1 MSIWEKCA
9 MIAIQCIFK
18 EVGFMQL
25 YEAIELGLF
34 TVLPAVILVL
44 AFLLGLKRNIFQS
57 AAKLICVIL
66 SVVVSAIVVKVSL
79 PPVVPVLFD
88 FLQGEISP
96 EILNYLQTSSAV
108 KDLLTFAS
116 ALLMPVVFFFVFIVA
131 WLVFA
136 ILYFIPGTILSKRSF
151 ARRAARKVAKQAV
164 AVPAC
169 ESVDQPENPVEIQE
183 KKGVNWAKVG
193 MKVGSVVLNVGAAFI
208 GLAFFAM
215 PISYYANLAY
225 VSLDAM
231 ESASEVRMSVEIPA
245 DELKELKQI
254 VAAINNHP
262 MNAAY
267 KSVNSTVSNN
277 FDEFITQNGNS
288 VNVTETVTNTVVLLE
303 TVSKIDLE
311 NLKAQDLFVLADQLK
326 NNEFLD
332 EVSSEILS
340 DIGTAWS
347 KGEDFMGIEPV
358 EIINPEV
365 SGAIYGAISKNG
377 DASTLLQTAGNVI
390 ALQEVLNGSGNNT
403 EGDNKPGDDT
413 QQGGSSGD
421 NTQQG
426 GTSGD
431 NTQQGGSAGDNV
443 EEETPAS
450 KIMQILNNVDEATLA
465 LFTDL
470 VSGEILQQVP
480 GITPEIAEVG
490 ADLINSIL
498 TNIVELKAEYS
509 KDPQQLEAVLKAE
522 AEVLA
527 SIIQLS
533 EDPENADIPAVIAS
547 VGKSKALINT
557 VIDITKSGTVKDPFN
572 LAVLLDDEAVDAVSN
587 MAILAGFKADSLEYK
602 CIMALVTKK

>member
-1 MSIWEKCA
+1 

-151 ARRAARKVAKQAV
+151 ARRAARKAAKQAV

-231 ESASEVRMSVEIPA
+231 ESAEDHQEGC
-245 DELKELKQI
+245 EEG
-254 VAAINNHP
+254 
-262 MNAAY
+262 
-267 KSVNSTVSNN
+267 
-277 FDEFITQNGNS
+277 QNG
-288 VNVTETVTNTVVLLE
+288 
-303 TVSKIDLE
+303 
-311 NLKAQDLFVLADQLK
+311 
-326 NNEFLD
+326 
-332 EVSSEILS
+332 
-340 DIGTAWS
+340 
-347 KGEDFMGIEPV
+347 V
-358 EIINPEV
+358 EL
-365 SGAIYGAISKNG
+365 NG
-377 DASTLLQTAGNVI
+377 DAEDHALCPVIGLLGQNVDGSCCNLTLSNCADAAADCDGQACCEVAAAVNKAHVHGSAIEQTHLINS
-390 ALQEVLNGSGNNT
+390 EEPNNQT
-403 EGDNKPGDDT
+403 VKTLG
-413 QQGGSSGD
+413 
-421 NTQQG
+421 
-426 GTSGD
+426 
-431 NTQQGGSAGDNV
+431 AGDN
-443 EEETPAS
+443 
-450 KIMQILNNVDEATLA
+450 LHNHN
-465 LFTDL
+465 
-470 VSGEILQQVP
+470 
-480 GITPEIAEVG
+480 
-490 ADLINSIL
+490 L
-498 TNIVELKAEYS
+498 TELGR
-509 KDPQQLEAVLKAE
+509 
-522 AEVLA
+522 
-527 SIIQLS
+527 ILS
-533 EDPENADIPAVIAS
+533 EKTCACFTGNTGAACRACTC
-547 VGKSKALINT
+547 KAGSET
-557 VIDITKSGTVKDPFN
+557 CAEKTDCKAG
-572 LAVLLDDEAVDAVSN
+572 
-587 MAILAGFKADSLEYK
+587 ILAIHKSSDKFHFYISSLYAYII
-602 CIMALVTKK
+602 C